1 MSSYISRTINNNFI
15 YIAIV
20 LIAYNINQIFK
31 TTTLKA
37 LIMATILKI
46 ANAIAI
52 TTRRS
57 HRSRAAVAA
66 LARTQTTF
74 TATLS
79 KPGAAQSGPINPR
92 RPLAAFL
99 LPVIVAG
106 AWPRVR

>member
-1 MSSYISRTINNNFI
+1 MSSYISRTINTNFI
-15 YIAIV
+15 YIAIF

-46 ANAIAI
+46 PI

-57 HRSRAAVAA
+57 HRSQAAVAA

-79 KPGAAQSGPINPR
+79 KPVAAQNGPINPR
-92 RPLAAFL
+92 RPMAAFL